1 MFPEDGASIRMCRF
15 WLTRQGNYRKIIAI
29 VWKEAPFMKDT
40 YIARRKQLLEN
51 KKENTAVVIF
61 SGIAPMKSQDEAY
74 PFAADRNFFYLT
86 GIERENMILLMR
98 KNYLGEYSETLFI
111 EPYDEVLAKWVGG
124 RMRGAEA
131 TEISGVEAI
140 ADVGEFSDRLNSL
153 VDNSRGLGK
162 LSFYLDL
169 WRYHK
174 DQADTPAHTL
184 AKTLQSKYPAVAI
197 EDINGDMAAM
207 RAVKDEKE
215 IAFMRQAQEHTRIA
229 IEEMMRY
236 AAPGMNERELE
247 GAFDF
252 ALMKQGVR
260 DHAFHSIFAGGKR
273 ATTLHYGEN
282 DQIVNDGEMV
292 LIDLGSAYG
301 NYCADISRTFPV
313 NGKFTDRQKQ
323 LYNAVL
329 EAQRIVIANAKP
341 GLSTRD
347 LNQMVIDYYET
358 RLDDLGLRKDG
369 KTVRDYYYHGVN
381 HQLGLDTH
389 DICTERERT
398 LKPGMVITVEPGLY
412 VEDESI
418 GIRIE
423 NDVLITEDGCID
435 LSVEIPRTVE
445 EIEAIMAK

>member
-1 MFPEDGASIRMCRF
+1 
-15 WLTRQGNYRKIIAI
+15 
-29 VWKEAPFMKDT
+29 MKDI
-40 YIARRKQLLEN
+40 YIARRKQLMQN
-51 KKENTAVVIF
+51 KGANTAVVFF
-61 SGIAPMKSQDEAY
+61 SGSAPMKSQDEAY
-74 PFAADRNFFYLT
+74 PFSVDRNFYYLT
-86 GIERENMILLMR
+86 GIERENMILVMR
-98 KNYLGEYSETLFI
+98 RNYLGEYSETLFI

-131 TEISGVEAI
+131 TEISGVESV
-140 ADVGEFSDRLNSL
+140 ADVGEFPDRLNSM
-153 VDNSRGLGK
+153 VEYSRGLGK
-162 LSFYLDL
+162 LTFWLDL

-184 AKTLQSKYPAVAI
+184 AKTLQSKYPAVAM

-207 RAVKDEKE
+207 RAVKGEEE
-215 IAFMRQAQEHTRIA
+215 IACMRQAQEHTRIA

-236 AAPGMNERELE
+236 AKPGMNERELE

-282 DQIVNDGEMV
+282 DQTVRDGEMV

-313 NGKFTDRQKQ
+313 NGKFTDRQKE
-323 LYNAVL
+323 LYNTVL
-329 EAQRIVIANAKP
+329 EAQKIVIANAKP
-341 GLSTRD
+341 GLTTRD

-369 KTVRDYYYHGVN
+369 KTVRDYYYHGVS

-412 VEDESI
+412 IEDESI

-423 NDVLITEDGCID
+423 NDVLITGTGCID
-435 LSVEIPRTVE
+435 LSVAIPRTVE
-445 EIEAIMAK
+445 EIESVMAK

>member
-1 MFPEDGASIRMCRF
+1 
-15 WLTRQGNYRKIIAI
+15 
-29 VWKEAPFMKDT
+29 MKDT

-51 KKENTAVVIF
+51 KRENTAVVIF
-61 SGIAPMKSQDEAY
+61 SGSAPMKSQDEAY
-74 PFAADRNFFYLT
+74 AFSVDRNFFYLT

-98 KNYLGEYSETLFI
+98 KNYLGQYSETLFV
-111 EPYDEVLAKWVGG
+111 EPYDEILAKWVGG
-124 RMRGAEA
+124 RMRAAEA

-140 ADVGEFSDRLNSL
+140 ADIGEFSDRLNSL
-153 VDNSRGLGK
+153 VESSRGLGK
-162 LSFYLDL
+162 LTFFLDL

-236 AAPGMNERELE
+236 AKPGMNERELE

-252 ALMKQGVR
+252 ALMKQGIR
-260 DHAFHSIFAGGKR
+260 DHAFSSIFAGGKR
-273 ATTLHYGEN
+273 ATTLHYSEN

-301 NYCADISRTFPV
+301 NYSADISRTFPI

-329 EAQRIVIANAKP
+329 EAQKIVIANAKP
-341 GLSTRD
+341 GLTTRD
-347 LNQMVIDYYET
+347 LNQMVVDYYET

-369 KTVRDYYYHGVN
+369 KTVRDYYYHGVS

-412 VEDESI
+412 IEEESI

-423 NDVLITEDGCID
+423 NDVRITETGCED
-435 LSVEIPRTVE
+435 LSAVIPRTVE

>member
-1 MFPEDGASIRMCRF
+1 
-15 WLTRQGNYRKIIAI
+15 
-29 VWKEAPFMKDT
+29 MKDT
-40 YIARRKQLLEN
+40 YISRRKQLMAD

-61 SGIAPMKSQDEAY
+61 AGSAPMKSQDEAY
-74 PFAADRNFFYLT
+74 PFSVDRNFFYLT
-86 GIERENMILLMR
+86 GIERENMILVMR

-131 TEISGVEAI
+131 TVISGVESI
-140 ADVGEFSDRLNSL
+140 ADVGEFADRLNSI
-153 VDNSRGLGK
+153 VEYSRGLGK
-162 LSFYLDL
+162 LTFYLDL

-184 AKTLQSKYPAVAI
+184 AATLQSKYPAVAS

-215 IAFMRQAQEHTRIA
+215 LAFMRQAQEHTRIA

-236 AAPGMNERELE
+236 AKPGMNERELE

-313 NGKFTDRQKQ
+313 NGKFTDRQKE

-341 GLSTRD
+341 GLTTRQ
-347 LNQMVIDYYET
+347 LNQMVIDYYES

-369 KTVRDYYYHGVN
+369 KTVRDYYYHGVS

-398 LKPGMVITVEPGLY
+398 LKPGMVIPVEPGLY

-423 NDVLITEDGCID
+423 NDVVITETGCED
-435 LSVEIPRTVE
+435 LSAAFPRTVE

>member
-1 MFPEDGASIRMCRF
+1 
-15 WLTRQGNYRKIIAI
+15 
-29 VWKEAPFMKDT
+29 MKDT
-40 YIARRKQLLEN
+40 YIARRAQLMSD
-51 KKENTAVVIF
+51 KSENTAVVIF
-61 SGIAPMKSQDEAY
+61 SGSAPMKSQDEAY
-74 PFAADRNFFYLT
+74 SFSVDRNFFYLT
-86 GIERENMILLMR
+86 GIERENMILVMR

-124 RMRGAEA
+124 RMRADEA
-131 TEISGVEAI
+131 TAISGVASV
-140 ADVGEFSDRLNSL
+140 ADVGEFPDRLNSI
-153 VDNSRGLGK
+153 VEYSRGLGK
-162 LSFYLDL
+162 LTFWLDL

-174 DQADTPAHTL
+174 DQADTPAHTF

-197 EDINGDMAAM
+197 EDINGNMAAM

-215 IAFMRQAQEHTRIA
+215 LAFMRQAQEHTRIA
-229 IEEMMRY
+229 IEEMLRY
-236 AAPGMNERELE
+236 AKPGMNERELE

-301 NYCADISRTFPV
+301 NYSADISRTFPI
-313 NGKFTDRQKQ
+313 NGKFTDRQKE
-323 LYNAVL
+323 LYNTVL
-329 EAQRIVIANAKP
+329 EAQRIVIAAAKP
-341 GLSTRD
+341 GLTTRQ
-347 LNQMVIDYYET
+347 LNQMVIDYYES

-369 KTVRDYYYHGVN
+369 KTVRDYYYHGVS

-423 NDVLITEDGCID
+423 NDVVITEDGCED
-435 LSVEIPRTVE
+435 LSAAFPRTVE

>member
-1 MFPEDGASIRMCRF
+1 
-15 WLTRQGNYRKIIAI
+15 
-29 VWKEAPFMKDT
+29 MKDT
-40 YIARRKQLLEN
+40 YIARRKQLMAN
-51 KKENTAVVIF
+51 KAENTAVVIF

-74 PFAADRNFFYLT
+74 PFSVDRNFFYLT
-86 GIERENMILLMR
+86 GIERENMILIMR
-98 KNYLGEYSETLFI
+98 KNYLGEYSENLFI
-111 EPYDEVLAKWVGG
+111 EPYDELLAKWVGG
-124 RMRGAEA
+124 RMRADEA
-131 TEISGVEAI
+131 TAISGVQSV
-140 ADVGEFSDRLNSL
+140 ADVGEFADRINSL
-153 VDNSRGLGK
+153 VENSRGLGK
-162 LSFYLDL
+162 LTFHLDL

-197 EDINGDMAAM
+197 EDINGDMASM

-215 IAFMRQAQEHTRIA
+215 LNFMRQAQEHTRIA
-229 IEEMMRY
+229 IEEMLRY
-236 AAPGMNERELE
+236 AKPGMNERELE

-260 DHAFHSIFAGGKR
+260 EHAFHSIFAGGKR

-282 DQIVNDGEMV
+282 NQIVNDGEMV
-292 LIDLGSAYG
+292 LIDLGSACG
-301 NYCADISRTFPV
+301 NYSADISRTFPI
-313 NGKFTDRQKQ
+313 NGKFTDRQKE
-323 LYNAVL
+323 LYNTVL
-329 EAQRIVIANAKP
+329 EAQRIVIKAAKP
-341 GLSTRD
+341 GLTTRD
-347 LNQMVIDYYET
+347 LNQLVIDYYES

-369 KTVRDYYYHGVN
+369 KGVRDYYYHGVS

-412 VEDESI
+412 IEDESI

-423 NDVLITEDGCID
+423 HDVVITEDGCED
-435 LSVEIPRTVE
+435 LSASFPRTVE

>member
-1 MFPEDGASIRMCRF
+1 
-15 WLTRQGNYRKIIAI
+15 
-29 VWKEAPFMKDT
+29 MKDI
-40 YIARRKQLLEN
+40 YISRRKQLLEN

-61 SGIAPMKSQDEAY
+61 SGSAPMKSQDEAY
-74 PFAADRNFFYLT
+74 PFSVDRNFFYLT
-86 GIERENMILLMR
+86 GIERENMILVMR
-98 KNYLGEYSETLFI
+98 KNYLGQYSETLFI
-111 EPYDEVLAKWVGG
+111 EPFDEVLAKWVGG
-124 RMRGAEA
+124 RMREAEA
-131 TEISGVEAI
+131 TEISGI
-140 ADVGEFSDRLNSL
+140 ADIANVESFPDRLNSM
-153 VDNSRGLGK
+153 VEYSRGLGK
-162 LSFYLDL
+162 LTFYLDL

-184 AKTLQSKYPAVAI
+184 AATLQNKYPAVAI

-207 RAVKDEKE
+207 RAVKGEEE

-236 AAPGMNERELE
+236 AKPGMNERELE

-282 DQIVNDGEMV
+282 NQVVNDGEML

-301 NYCADISRTFPV
+301 NYCADISRTFPI
-313 NGKFTDRQKQ
+313 NGKFTDRQKE
-323 LYNAVL
+323 LYNTVL

-341 GLSTRD
+341 GLTTRD

-369 KTVRDYYYHGVN
+369 KTVRDYYYHGVS

-412 VEDESI
+412 IEDESI

-423 NDVLITEDGCID
+423 NDVMITEDGCVD
-435 LSVEIPRTVE
+435 LSIAIPRTVE

>member
-1 MFPEDGASIRMCRF
+1 MQQIYTD
-15 WLTRQGNYRKIIAI
+15 
-29 VWKEAPFMKDT
+29 
-40 YIARRKQLLEN
+40 RRKQLMAN
-51 KKENTAVVIF
+51 KGENTAVVIF
-61 SGIAPMKSQDEAY
+61 SGTAPMKSQDEAY
-74 PFAADRNFFYLT
+74 PFSVDRNFFYLT
-86 GIERENMILLMR
+86 GIERENMILVMR
-98 KNYLGEYSETLFI
+98 KNYLGQCSETLFI

-124 RMRGAEA
+124 RMREAEA
-131 TEISGVEAI
+131 TEISGILDIANVET
-140 ADVGEFSDRLNSL
+140 FPDRLNGM
-153 VDNSRGLGK
+153 VEHSRGLGK
-162 LSFYLDL
+162 LTFWLDL

-174 DQADTPAHTL
+174 EQADTPAHTL
-184 AKTLQSKYPAVAI
+184 AATLQKKYPAVAI

-207 RAVKDEKE
+207 RSVKGEEE
-215 IAFMRQAQEHTRIA
+215 IALMRKAQEHTRIA
-229 IEEMMRY
+229 IEQMMAY
-236 AAPGMNERELE
+236 AKPGMNERELE

-301 NYCADISRTFPV
+301 NYCADISRTFPI

-323 LYNAVL
+323 LYNTVL
-329 EAQRIVIANAKP
+329 EAQKIVIAAAKP
-341 GLSTRD
+341 GLTTRD

-369 KTVRDYYYHGVN
+369 KGVRDYYYHGVS

-412 VEDESI
+412 IEDESI

-435 LSVEIPRTVE
+435 LSVAIPRTTD

>member
-1 MFPEDGASIRMCRF
+1 M
-15 WLTRQGNYRKIIAI
+15 
-29 VWKEAPFMKDT
+29 KEI
-40 YIARRKQLLEN
+40 YIARRKQLLED
-51 KKENTAVVIF
+51 KKANTVVVIY
-61 SGIAPMKSQDEAY
+61 SGFAPMKSQDESY
-74 PFAADRNFFYLT
+74 PFSVDRNFFYLT
-86 GIERENMILLMR
+86 GIERENMILVMR
-98 KNYLGEYSETLFI
+98 KNYLGEYSENLFI

-124 RMRGAEA
+124 RMRGDEA
-131 TEISGVEAI
+131 TAISGVESV
-140 ADVGEFSDRLNSL
+140 ADVGDFADRLNAI
-153 VDNSRGLGK
+153 VEYSRGLGK
-162 LSFYLDL
+162 LTFWLDL

-207 RAVKDEKE
+207 RAVKGEEE
-215 IAFMRQAQEHTRIA
+215 IACMRKAQEHTRIA

-236 AAPGMNERELE
+236 AKPGMNERELE

-260 DHAFHSIFAGGKR
+260 DHAFPSIFAGGKR
-273 ATTLHYGEN
+273 ATTLHYNEN
-282 DQIVNDGEMV
+282 DQIVNDGELF

-313 NGKFTDRQKQ
+313 NGKFTDRQKE
-323 LYNAVL
+323 LYNTVL

-341 GLSTRD
+341 GLTTRD

-369 KTVRDYYYHGVN
+369 KTVRDYYYHGVS

-412 VEDESI
+412 VEEESI

-435 LSVEIPRTVE
+435 LSVAIPRSVE